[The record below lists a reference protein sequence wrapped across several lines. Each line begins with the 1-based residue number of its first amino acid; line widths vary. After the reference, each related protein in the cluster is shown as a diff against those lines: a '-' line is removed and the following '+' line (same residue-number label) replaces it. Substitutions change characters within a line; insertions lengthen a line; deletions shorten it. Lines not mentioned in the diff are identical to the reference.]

1 MRGHEAL
8 IELRRVHRK
17 TPGFV
22 FIDDFPTV
30 PGLRDAPSDLAVI
43 CTDGDDI
50 ALLDLRFLVGL
61 RVMVHSHSEPRARAL
76 FERCQRAGVAFVGAC
91 HLHADPHPN
100 NPPTW
105 DAVWHKETANG

>member
-30 PGLRDAPSDLAVI
+30 PGLREPPSDLAVI

-50 ALLDLRFLVGL
+50 GLLDLRFLVGL
-61 RVMVHSHSEPRARAL
+61 RVMVQSHDEARARAL
-76 FERCQRAGVAFVGAC
+76 FERCKTTGATFVGAC
-91 HLHADPHPN
+91 LLHRSPRIN
-100 NPPTW
+100 RTPTW
-105 DAVWHKETANG
+105 DAVWHKETVNG

>member
-1 MRGHEAL
+1 MRGHHAV
-8 IELRRVHRK
+8 IDLRRVHRR

-22 FIDDFPTV
+22 FIDDFPTE
-30 PGLRDAPSDLAVI
+30 PGLRAAPSDLAVI

-50 ALLDLRFLVGL
+50 ALLDLRFLIGL
-61 RVMVHSHSEPRARAL
+61 RVMVHSHSEARARAL

-91 HLHADPHPN
+91 HLHAQPHPN

-105 DAVWHKETANG
+105 DAVWHKEAVSG